1 MITNNFKLK
10 GNTLNIEYINMGFYF
25 ITPYYENITA
35 MDLMNSDELK
45 EVLQTKKIKV
55 STSIDES
62 TQKEKG
68 YYVII

>member
-1 MITNNFKLK
+1 
-10 GNTLNIEYINMGFYF
+10 
-25 ITPYYENITA
+25 